1 MARNLKT
8 FPILFA
14 ITALGISSVITQI
27 TVIREF
33 INVFEGNEVV
43 FGILFSLW
51 LLLTGLGAWLA
62 KFITSSRTQMF
73 LLRLSL
79 YLVAFLPIFHII
91 LIRFFRD
98 EIFIRG
104 ELPGL
109 GPMIIWATILLI
121 PYCILSGGLLTLAC
135 SILAVSDSDD
145 RSIGRI
151 YFFDNIGD
159 ILGGVLF
166 TFILVRFCDNLTA
179 LYLPAILCLLGFLS
193 LKPEGY
199 GRGLFYS
206 SLGIIGLISLF
217 CVGWFVNLNSISLN
231 WLYPYQ
237 KIVDHGESPYGRLVV
252 TQSHDQIS
260 FFESGG
266 HLFSVPN
273 TFANEEIVHYALPQL
288 PKVESVLL
296 VSGGIAGVIDEIM
309 KYDVRN
315 IDYVELDPAIISAG
329 VQHLDIHFP
338 PVVHLHLD
346 DGRKFIQKTDK
357 KYDGVILDL
366 PAPGSLQLNRFYTL
380 EFFKEVRSVLL
391 PGGVICF
398 GAPGA
403 ENYISDDQAR
413 FLSSLKNTLKQ
424 VFKNV
429 LIIPGEKNIFIASD
443 SPLSSDIASLV
454 SSRNIETVY
463 VNKNYLTGRVTP
475 ERLSFVEGCIID
487 SVPVNHDLRPTAF
500 FYRMRVW
507 LSMFQEN
514 YRIPLIVVSLFFIV
528 YFSRIGIVRKAIFS
542 TGFTASSME
551 VIILLC
557 YQILHGSVYTGIGMI
572 IASFMLGLAIGSF
585 MANRM
590 ISRHYTI
597 NRRSILEVE
606 IAIVVY
612 IILFMAMLFW
622 GRTLL
627 GDFSFA
633 LLTIL
638 IGALTGFE
646 FPIAGKILFTS
657 PWETAGSL
665 YAADLLG
672 ASLGALLV
680 GLFVI
685 PVFGI
690 YYTCLFLVA
699 FKILIISGLL
709 VRGRTAT

>member
-1 MARNLKT
+1 MAQNFKT

-14 ITALGISSVITQI
+14 ITTLGISSVITQI

-33 INVFEGNEVV
+33 INVFEGNEIV

-51 LLLTGLGAWLA
+51 LLLTGFGAWLA
-62 KFITSSRTQMF
+62 KFITTSRTQMF

-79 YLVAFLPIFHII
+79 YLVAFLPISHIL
-91 LIRFFRD
+91 LIRFLRN
-98 EIFIRG
+98 ELFIRG
-104 ELPGL
+104 ELPGI
-109 GPMIIWATILLI
+109 GPLIIWAAILLV

-135 SILAVSDSDD
+135 SVLAFSSSDD
-145 RSIGRI
+145 RSIGRV

-159 ILGGVLF
+159 ILGGVIF
-166 TFILVRFCDNLTA
+166 TFILVLFCDNLTA

-206 SLGIIGLISLF
+206 SLGVIGLISLF

-231 WLYPYQ
+231 WLYPHQ
-237 KIVDHGESPYGRLVV
+237 KIADHRESPYGRLVV
-252 TQSHDQIS
+252 TQDHDQTS
-260 FFESGG
+260 FFQNGA

-315 IDYVELDPAIISAG
+315 IDYVELDPAVISAG

-357 KYDGVILDL
+357 KYDGIILDL
-366 PAPGSLQLNRFYTL
+366 PPPGSLQLNRFYTL
-380 EFFKEVRSVLL
+380 EFFEEARSVLL

-413 FLSSLKNTLKQ
+413 FLSTLKNTLKQ

-429 LIIPGEKNIFIASD
+429 LIIPGERNIFIASD

-475 ERLSFVEGCIID
+475 ERMSFVEDSIID
-487 SVPVNHDLRPTAF
+487 SVPENHDLRPTAF

-514 YRIPLIVVSLFFIV
+514 YRILLIVVSLFFIV

-585 MANRM
+585 IANRM

-597 NRRSILEVE
+597 NKRSILEVE

-657 PWETAGSL
+657 PGETAGSL

-690 YYTCLFLVA
+690 YYACLFLVA

-709 VRGRTAT
+709 VRRRTET

>member
-1 MARNLKT
+1 MARNFKT

-91 LIRFFRD
+91 FIRFFRN

-135 SILAVSDSDD
+135 SILAVSASDD

-166 TFILVRFCDNLTA
+166 TFLLVRFCNNLTA

-199 GRGLFYS
+199 GRRLFYS
-206 SLGIIGLISLF
+206 SLGVIGLISLF

-237 KIVDHGESPYGRLVV
+237 KIVEHGESPYGRLVI
-252 TQSHDQIS
+252 TRGHDQTS

-273 TFANEEIVHYALPQL
+273 TFANEEIVHYALLQL

-329 VQHLDIHFP
+329 IQHLGVRFP

-346 DGRKFIQKTDK
+346 DGRNFIQKTDK
-357 KYDGVILDL
+357 KYDGIILDL

-380 EFFKEVRSVLL
+380 EFFQEARAKLL

-429 LIIPGEKNIFIASD
+429 LIIPGERNIFIASD

-454 SSRNIETVY
+454 SSRKIETVY
-463 VNKNYLTGRVTP
+463 VNKNYLVGRMTP

-487 SVPVNHDLRPTAF
+487 SVPENHDLRPTAF

-514 YRIPLIVVSLFFIV
+514 YRILLIVVSLFFIV
-528 YFSRIGIVRKAIFS
+528 YFSRIGLVRKAIFS

-585 MANRM
+585 IANRM

-597 NRRSILEVE
+597 NKRSILEVE

-612 IILFMAMLFW
+612 IVLFMAMLFW

-646 FPIAGKILFTS
+646 FPIAGKLLFTS

-680 GLFVI
+680 GLFAI

-690 YYTCLFLVA
+690 YYTCFFLIV

-709 VRGRTAT
+709 VRRRTAT